1 MYTLIYIGIYV
12 YVCITKK
19 PFFLTASEGLFV
31 NEHGASRCLLVKANR
46 RF

>member
-12 YVCITKK
+12 YVCITKTV
-19 PFFLTASEGLFV
+19 FLTASEGLFV